1 MKTKIS
7 VKQFITALI
16 VVVLLLNIETVELA
30 LFLNTMGIDVVL
42 LLIEVQLAALLVASY
57 HCTIKPVANFFLGF
71 SAHPFIL
78 PTGSTIKNYPG
89 AIAFM
94 VPPGAIIMFL
104 LFGGGIVWLI
114 CQLIY

>member
-7 VKQFITALI
+7 IKQFITALI

-42 LLIEVQLAALLVASY
+42 PLIEVQLAALLVASY

-71 SAHPFIL
+71 PHTLLYS
-78 PTGSTIKNYPG
+78 
-89 AIAFM
+89 
-94 VPPGAIIMFL
+94 PPGPL
-104 LFGGGIVWLI
+104 LKITPAPSRLWYLPA
-114 CQLIY
+114 QS